1 MQEVQKE
8 EVEVFLL
15 GGVVVITHHNVN
27 KEQETNMAHLFAL
40 AGKFELK
47 IFRHVSV
54 GRTLKTM
61 FDHMQ
66 K

>member
-1 MQEVQKE
+1 MQGVQKE

-15 GGVVVITHHNVN
+15 EGVVVIAHHNVN
-27 KEQETNMAHLFAL
+27 KEQETNMAHLFAH
-40 AGKFELK
+40 AGNFELK
-47 IFRHVSV
+47 IFLRVSV
-54 GRTLKTM
+54 GRTLKTT